1 MIKKIKALI
10 DDFLLE
16 KKLVKVRQLI
26 KSHIDSGEHS
36 TYWVVND
43 TEKQNVMNM
52 ISFYEIAFED
62 GYMATGEYFDASLW
76 MSSNPN
82 EVWRMYR
89 EMKKVEEKA

>member
-10 DDFLLE
+10 DGFLLE
-16 KKLVKVRQLI
+16 RKLIKVRELI
-26 KSHIDSGEHS
+26 KSHIDSGEYS
-36 TYWVVND
+36 MYWVAAA

-52 ISFYEIAFED
+52 IRFYEIAFED

-82 EVWRMYR
+82 EVWRMYL
-89 EMKKVEEKA
+89 EMKEVSE